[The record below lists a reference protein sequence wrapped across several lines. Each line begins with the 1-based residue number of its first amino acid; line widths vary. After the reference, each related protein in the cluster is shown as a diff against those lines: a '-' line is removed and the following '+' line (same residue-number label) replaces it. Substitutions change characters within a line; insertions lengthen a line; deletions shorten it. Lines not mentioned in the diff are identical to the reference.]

1 MPLNNKNTTIP
12 FTPCHIDI
20 PLTLADDVLINDS
33 MGGTL
38 TLPVRDGK
46 ETIITTIP
54 FYLTDNFSFNL
65 SNNWEELVN
74 MDAVKTINNIANL
87 LGTFDNNTH
96 VTVQSRK
103 MMAATWTGSEIPEF
117 NINTI
122 FVCTQRKYNPVKII
136 RALAATCLP
145 EELENTANPPDTLVN
160 MRDGIADGVTG
171 LGKGV
176 NNFFNNDKSENFAK
190 TMSEIGGIIKSAGMS
205 APLGYGLNLE
215 DISPIEGTTLAIRI
229 GNWFKASDLIV
240 KNISNIEFSKEV
252 IAPINDQNG
261 NYSNDSYIGNC
272 RRILGGETEY
282 GFPVY
287 AKCSITLRPVTLIT
301 PKEFND
307 YFITIKSTQNE
318 FERLNS
324 DLNLR
329 NIENRG
335 S

>member
-1 MPLNNKNTTIP
+1 MLLNNKKTTIP

-20 PLTLADDVLINDS
+20 PQTLADEVLINDS
-33 MGGTL
+33 LGGTL

-74 MDAVKTINNIANL
+74 MNAVKTINNIANL
-87 LGTFDNNTH
+87 LGTFDSNTQ

-117 NINTI
+117 NINTM
-122 FVCTQRKYNPVKII
+122 FVCTQRRYNPVKII

-145 EELENTANPPDTLVN
+145 EELENTANPSTKIIE
-160 MRDGIADGVTG
+160 MRDGVANGVNS
-171 LGKGV
+171 LGKV
-176 NNFFNNDKSENFAK
+176 INDTFNNKSSKEFAA
-190 TMSEIGGIIKSAGMS
+190 TMNSISELIKSAGMS
-205 APLGYGLNLE
+205 APLGYGLNINNM
-215 DISPIEGTTLAIRI
+215 DPIEGTTLAIRI

-272 RRILGGETEY
+272 RNILGGETEY

-318 FERLNS
+318 FERLKNTPIFS
-324 DLNLR
+324 KDQ
-329 NIENRG
+329 E
-335 S
+335 